1 MGYQN
6 KYRLKTVISVKQRY
20 NFLIF
25 TTKNTM
31 ALVNIPRLDL
41 LQYTQGSAEEQKQ
54 FVQDIGTA
62 FNETGFVTIANHG
75 LSQELIDELYA
86 VVKAFFDLPEA
97 VKRKY
102 EFPELAGQR
111 GYTAKGKEKAKDANT
126 PDLKEFWQR
135 GQTIVGEDYSKTD
148 FPDNIIVEELPR
160 FNEVTG
166 EVYKRLENAGR
177 DLLKAI
183 ASYLDLEEGYFEKF
197 VINGNSILRAIHY
210 FPIENP
216 DIIPADAVRAGAHED
231 INLITLLI
239 GASADGLEVWT
250 KDGEWFPIKAKGEDI
265 VVNVGDMLQRLTNNK
280 LKSTTHRVVNP
291 PRELMKT
298 SRYSVPFFL
307 HPKASMSLACLDSCI
322 SEDYPKAYQDY
333 TAGQY
338 LDERLRE
345 IGLKM

>member
-1 MGYQN
+1 MP
-6 KYRLKTVISVKQRY
+6 
-20 NFLIF
+20 
-25 TTKNTM
+25 
-31 ALVNIPRLDL
+31 LVNIPRLDL
-41 LQYTQGSAEEQKQ
+41 LQYTRGSADERKQ
-54 FVQDIGTA
+54 FVQNIGKA

-75 LSQELIDELYA
+75 LSQELIDELYT
-86 VVKAFFDLPEA
+86 VVKAFFDLPDA

-111 GYTAKGKEKAKDANT
+111 GYTSKGKEKAKDAST

-135 GQTIVGEDYSKTD
+135 GQTIVGEDYSKID
-148 FPDNIIVEELPR
+148 FPDNVSVDELVR
-160 FNEVTG
+160 FNKVTG
-166 EVYKRLENAGR
+166 DVYKKLEDAGR
-177 DLLKAI
+177 ELLKAI
-183 ASYLDLEEGYFEKF
+183 ASYLDLQEGYFEKF

-210 FPIENP
+210 FPLENP
-216 DIIPADAVRAGAHED
+216 DTIPEDAVRAGAHED

-250 KDGEWFPIKAKGEDI
+250 KDGTWYPIKARGEDI
-265 VVNVGDMLQRLTNNK
+265 VVNVGDMLQRLTNNN
-280 LKSTTHRVVNP
+280 LKSTTHRVTNP

-307 HPKASMSLACLDSCI
+307 HPKATMSLASLDSCI
-322 SEDYPKAYQDY
+322 SEDYPKVYQDY

-338 LDERLRE
+338 LDERLGE

>member
-1 MGYQN
+1 ICEN
-6 KYRLKTVISVKQRY
+6 KNK
-20 NFLIF
+20 
-25 TTKNTM
+25 TM

-41 LQYTQGSAEEQKQ
+41 QHYTQGTAEQRAQ
-54 FVQDIGTA
+54 FVKDIGKA

-75 LSQELIDELYA
+75 LSPELIEELYA
-86 VVKAFFDLPEA
+86 VVKAFFDLPQDI
-97 VKRKY
+97 KDQY
-102 EFPELAGQR
+102 EYPELAGQR
-111 GYTAKGKEKAKDANT
+111 GYTSKGREKAKDAKV
-126 PDLKEFWQR
+126 PDLIEFWQR
-135 GQTIVGEDYSKTD
+135 GQTIVGEEYSKAD
-148 FPDNIIVEELPR
+148 FPDKPAVAEVPR
-160 FNEVTG
+160 FNEITA
-166 EVYKRLENAGR
+166 EIYKKLQDAGR
-177 DLLKAI
+177 NLLKAI
-183 ASYLDLEEGYFEKF
+183 ASYLELDEDYFEKY
-197 VINGNSILRAIHY
+197 VVNGNSILRAIHY

-216 DIIPADAVRAGAHED
+216 DAIAPDAVRAGAHED

-239 GASADGLEVWT
+239 GASADGLDVLT
-250 KDGEWFPIKAKGEDI
+250 KDNEWFPIKAHGEDV

-307 HPKASMSLACLDSCI
+307 HPKASMSLASLDSCI
-322 SEDYPKAYQDY
+322 SEEYPKVYEDY

>member
-1 MGYQN
+1 
-6 KYRLKTVISVKQRY
+6 
-20 NFLIF
+20 
-25 TTKNTM
+25 M

-41 LQYTQGSAEEQKQ
+41 LQFTKGSIEERQAFIQ
-54 FVQDIGTA
+54 NLGRA
-62 FNETGFVTIANHG
+62 FNETGFVTIAGHG
-75 LSQELIDELYA
+75 LSSDLISELYQT
-86 VVKAFFDLPEA
+86 VKAFFDQPEA
-97 VKRKY
+97 IKSKY

-111 GYTAKGKEKAKDANT
+111 GYTSKGKEKAKDANT

-135 GQTIVGEDYSKTD
+135 GQTIVNQAYSKTE
-148 FPDNIIVEELPR
+148 FPDNAVVEELPR
-160 FNEVTG
+160 FNDVTA
-166 EVYKRLENAGR
+166 EIYKKLEDAGR
-177 DLLKAI
+177 ALLKAI
-183 ASYLDLEEGYFEKF
+183 ASYLELEENYFEQY
-197 VINGNSILRAIHY
+197 VVNGNSILRAIHY

-216 DIIPADAVRAGAHED
+216 DAISADAVRAGAHED

-239 GASADGLEVWT
+239 GASADGLEVLT
-250 KDGEWFPIKAKGEDI
+250 KEGDWFPIKAHGEDI

-291 PRELMKT
+291 PKEQLKT

-307 HPKASMSLACLDSCI
+307 HPKSTMSLASLDSCI
-322 SEDYPKAYQDY
+322 SQDHPKVYEDY